1 MNEKSNV
8 IIEDMN
14 VIDSNGK
21 FLKSSLSDFFP
32 VSEEEAESLN
42 ELAET
47 FPNRSELRSVLE
59 DYFHIYDDYAEFTVQ
74 EFDTYLAEYFNS
86 L

>member
-14 VIDSNGK
+14 VIDSSNGK

-32 VSEEEAESLN
+32 VSEKEAESHHTRN
-42 ELAET
+42 AE
-47 FPNRSELRSVLE
+47 NALS
-59 DYFHIYDDYAEFTVQ
+59 
-74 EFDTYLAEYFNS
+74 
-86 L
+86 